1 MSDLENRR
9 KLMVVDTGDGRGRL
23 VPLTSHGGRQE
34 WIAIPTPIKTDGG
47 GRKFIRKTDDNDD
60 EVFVFTKD
68 GPAVPMDVIRLRVD
82 PSIHIVPQD
91 AVNGRTKLIEL
102 ELCNGIEEIDQRAFA
117 NCTAL
122 TQVKIPASVK
132 ILHEG
137 AFEYCTSLKEV
148 ELREGIKEIRD
159 YAFRG
164 CTSLEY
170 VNNYGTEMRLVMKE
184 ELTPTEAERDRLGVS
199 AGVKI
204 SKCYNYQVGSEV
216 ALKPMFTAFANERG
230 TNLRSLRLSYKG
242 KRMFISSVW
251 NKCPKEL
258 NMQDED
264 VIHVVVSEED
274 KVVTKSTQQQTPKV
288 TTQKKKKQVGKKSKA
303 KKKPVPKEEIV
314 MTTEDY
320 KTQHSLA
327 FTKVFEELQ
336 PRLKEIR
343 TELNALDLQC
353 QPKKMKN
360 SIKKSSDV
368 AVGHTLPGPEIG
380 GKAGKSHFVIQVGE
394 VQNLY
399 KSTKASSTSS
409 LIVSQGGVPTLDLH
423 GCTKED
429 AIVKLNESLEVW
441 FEIAMTGSYPFVIT
455 AVIVCGCGSQVLS
468 ETVQDWIKSTSRV
481 RNAPKNHI
489 A

>member
-1 MSDLENRR
+1 MTDLENRR

-23 VPLTSHGGRQE
+23 VPLTSHGGRQQ
-34 WIAIPTPIKTDGG
+34 WIKMPIPNGG
-47 GRKFIRKTDDNDD
+47 GKTTVSGDD

-82 PSIHIVPQD
+82 PSIYIVPQD
-91 AVNGRTKLIEL
+91 AVNGRAKLIEL
-102 ELCNGIEEIDQRAFA
+102 ELCDGLVEIDKRAFA

-122 TQVKIPASVK
+122 TQVKIPASVT

-137 AFEYCTSLKEV
+137 SFEYCTSLREV

-170 VNNYGTEMRLVMKE
+170 VNNYGKEMRLVMKE

-204 SKCYNYQVGSEV
+204 TKCYNYEVGSEV
-216 ALKPMFTAFANERG
+216 ALKPMFTAFANQRG

-258 NMQDED
+258 SMQDED
-264 VIHVVVSEED
+264 VIHVVVSEEE
-274 KVVTKSTQQQTPKV
+274 KAVTKPIQQHTPKMK
-288 TTQKKKKQVGKKSKA
+288 TQKKKKQAGKKSKA
-303 KKKPVPKEEIV
+303 KKKPLSKEEIV
-314 MTTEDY
+314 MTMEDY
-320 KTQHSLA
+320 KAQHSLA

-343 TELNALDLQC
+343 IGLNALDLQC
-353 QPKKMKN
+353 QPKKGKN
-360 SIKKSSDV
+360 TASKKNMIQE

-399 KSTKASSTSS
+399 KTTKASSTSS
-409 LIVSQGGVPTLDLH
+409 PISIVKQGGIPTLDLH
-423 GCTKED
+423 GCTKEES
-429 AIVKLNESLEVW
+429 IVKLDESLEAW

-455 AVIVCGCGSQVLS
+455 AVIICGCGSQVLS

-481 RNAPKNHI
+481 RNAPKNHLV
-489 A
+489 

>member
-1 MSDLENRR
+1 
-9 KLMVVDTGDGRGRL
+9 MVVDTGDGRGRL

-34 WIAIPTPIKTDGG
+34 WISIPTPIKTDGG
-47 GRKFIRKTDDNDD
+47 GRKTIRKTASYDNDD

-102 ELCNGIEEIDQRAFA
+102 KLCNGIEEIDQRAFA

-148 ELREGIKEIRD
+148 ELREGIEEIRD

-164 CTSLEY
+164 CTSLEH

-204 SKCYNYQVGSEV
+204 TKCYNYQVGSEV
-216 ALKPMFTAFANERG
+216 ALKPMFTAFANQRG

-242 KRMFISSVW
+242 KRIFISSVW

-274 KVVTKSTQQQTPKV
+274 KVVTKPIQQQTPKV
-288 TTQKKKKQVGKKSKA
+288 KTQKKKKQVGKKSKA
-303 KKKPVPKEEIV
+303 KKKPVSKEEIV
-314 MTTEDY
+314 MTTDDY

-336 PRLKEIR
+336 PRLKDIR
-343 TELNALDLQC
+343 MELNALDLQC

-360 SIKKSSDV
+360 TAGKKNTIQE
-368 AVGHTLPGPEIG
+368 AVNHTLPGPEIG
-380 GKAGKSHFVIQVGE
+380 GKAGKSHFVVQVGE

-399 KSTKASSTSS
+399 KTTKASSTSP
-409 LIVSQGGVPTLDLH
+409 LNVSQGGVPTLDLH
-423 GCTKED
+423 GYTKED
-429 AIVKLNESLEVW
+429 AIIKLNESLEVW

-455 AVIVCGCGSQVLS
+455 AVIVCGCGSQVLA

-481 RNAPKNHI
+481 RNAPKNHL

>member
-1 MSDLENRR
+1 MSDVDNRR
-9 KLMVVDTGDGRGRL
+9 KLMLVDTGDGRGRL
-23 VPLTSHGGRQE
+23 VPLTSHGGRQQ
-34 WIAIPTPIKTDGG
+34 WIKMPIPIGGGKTDG
-47 GRKFIRKTDDNDD
+47 KTTPSINDD

-102 ELCNGIEEIDQRAFA
+102 ELCDGLVEIDKRAFA

-122 TQVKIPASVK
+122 TKVKIPASVT

-137 AFEYCTSLKEV
+137 SFEYCTSLKEV
-148 ELREGIKEIRD
+148 ELREGIEEIRD

-170 VNNYGTEMRLVMKE
+170 VNNYGKEMRLVMKE

-204 SKCYNYQVGSEV
+204 TKCYNYEVGSEV
-216 ALKPMFTAFANERG
+216 ALKPMFTAFANQRG

-258 NMQDED
+258 SMQDED
-264 VIHVVVSEED
+264 VIHVVVSEEE
-274 KVVTKSTQQQTPKV
+274 KVVTKPIQQQTPKAK
-288 TTQKKKKQVGKKSKA
+288 TQKKKKQVGKKSKA
-303 KKKPVPKEEIV
+303 KKKPVSKEEIV
-314 MTTEDY
+314 VTMEDY
-320 KTQHSLA
+320 KAQHSLA

-343 TELNALDLQC
+343 IGLNALDLQC
-353 QPKKMKN
+353 QPKKLK
-360 SIKKSSDV
+360 SCGKKSSDE
-368 AVGHTLPGPEIG
+368 AVDHSTLPGSEIG

-399 KSTKASSTSS
+399 KTTKASSTSP
-409 LIVSQGGVPTLDLH
+409 LNVSQGGIPTLDLH
-423 GCTKED
+423 GYTEEE
-429 AIVKLNESLEVW
+429 AIVKLDESLEAW

-455 AVIVCGCGSQVLS
+455 ALIICGCGSQVLS

-481 RNAPKNHI
+481 RNAPKNHLV
-489 A
+489 